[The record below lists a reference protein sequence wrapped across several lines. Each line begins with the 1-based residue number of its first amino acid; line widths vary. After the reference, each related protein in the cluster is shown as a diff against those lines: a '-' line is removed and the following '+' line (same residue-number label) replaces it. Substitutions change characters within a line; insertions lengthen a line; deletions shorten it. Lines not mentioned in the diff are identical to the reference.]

1 MNRWLSGGATPLL
14 KRLTDVIIKDASLGG
29 ESGEEETQAQR
40 DGSTA
45 SEVPPFCPRHRE
57 LGVSLAP
64 RGLLW
69 TTRHCHGLS
78 QDPAVFQKGLL
89 Y

>member
-1 MNRWLSGGATPLL
+1 MNRWLSGGATWLL

-29 ESGEEETQAQR
+29 ESGEGETQAQG

-45 SEVPPFCPRHRE
+45 PRHRE

-64 RGLLW
+64 RGPPW
-69 TTRHCHGLS
+69 TVTADKAPSPPLS
-78 QDPAVFQKGLL
+78 SAIVQKGPF

>member
-1 MNRWLSGGATPLL
+1 MNRWLSGGATRLL
-14 KRLTDVIIKDASLGG
+14 KRLTDVIIKDASRGG
-29 ESGEEETQAQR
+29 ESGEGETQAQG

-45 SEVPPFCPRHRE
+45 PWHWE

-64 RGLLW
+64 RGPPW
-69 TTRHCHGLS
+69 MVTADKALS
-78 QDPAVFQKGLL
+78 PPLSSTIFQKGPF